1 MSDDDAA
8 ILPVRVS
15 NRILARVNASSSVPP
30 PAAVAEIGANARLAV
45 VSPYVRHAAAGGTV
59 QTDHEETDD
68 ADAPAAARGNEVLL
82 SNGEVDEEVPGGE
95 VDEEV
100 LQPNGAAGADAP
112 AAARGNEVLLSNGE
126 VDEEVPGGEVDE
138 EVLRPNG
145 AAGAAINSIDD
156 VPTEHI
162 CMIAGVPP
170 ADGVHF
176 NISDSNAWAH
186 GQVWSRE
193 MMFRMIATRGVGV
206 AVREVVHPSTQER
219 IARDRAWAHVT
230 AVSPELQEILHGYR
244 RDLGLSPEVEDPI
257 NDIDRLR
264 YEQTMAAITSR

>member
-1 MSDDDAA
+1 MIAHNDAISLA
-8 ILPVRVS
+8 HRHRQEEGTSIHPVRVS
-15 NRILARVNASSSVPP
+15 NRILARGSASSSVHS

-59 QTDHEETDD
+59 QTDQEETDD
-68 ADAPAAARGNEVLL
+68 AVASAVGNGVQANKEEADYADAPAAARG
-82 SNGEVDEEVPGGE
+82 D
-95 VDEEV
+95 
-100 LQPNGAAGADAP
+100 
-112 AAARGNEVLLSNGE
+112 EVLLSNGE

-145 AAGAAINSIDD
+145 AAGAAINSIND

-176 NISDSNAWAH
+176 NISDSNTWAH

-193 MMFRMIATRGVGV
+193 MMFRMIATRGQGY
-206 AVREVVHPSTQER
+206 AVREVVHPSHQWEFR
-219 IARDRAWAHVT
+219 QWSYFVF
-230 AVSPELQEILHGYR
+230 Q
-244 RDLGLSPEVEDPI
+244 
-257 NDIDRLR
+257 
-264 YEQTMAAITSR
+264 

>member
-1 MSDDDAA
+1 MSDNDAA

-15 NRILARVNASSSVPP
+15 NRILARVSASSSIHP
-30 PAAVAEIGANARLAV
+30 PAAVADIGQANARLAV

-59 QTDHEETDD
+59 RTDHEETDD

-100 LQPNGAAGADAP
+100 L
-112 AAARGNEVLLSNGE
+112 
-126 VDEEVPGGEVDE
+126 
-138 EVLRPNG
+138 RPNG
-145 AAGAAINSIDD
+145 ASGAAINSIDD

-176 NISDSNAWAH
+176 NISDSNTWAH